1 MEENQENITLR
12 IPVRIPY
19 KVVQDYLRRQFIG
32 EVIKKEGKEG
42 EDKEYAEI
50 LSLSLDK
57 SPRENFNLML
67 HLQIRTLTSFFKNKI
82 IRIKMHAALQFN
94 EVDQEIYV
102 KDFSI
107 EGENNSWLMNQF
119 LELLANS
126 VMYSSFRK
134 KMHFSF
140 QELLQVRKNNL
151 NLKLENQLEAY
162 SGILLDGYINQFKIN
177 DVIAGEDFL
186 VLSVWGSGNIIVD
199 IENTSFL

>member
-1 MEENQENITLR
+1 MEENQENVTLR

-19 KVVQDYLRRQFIG
+19 RVVQGYLRRQFIG
-32 EVIKKEGKEG
+32 EVIKKEGKNG
-42 EDKEYAEI
+42 EEKQYAEI
-50 LSLSLDK
+50 LALSLDK

-67 HLQIRTLTSFFKNKI
+67 HLQIRTMTSFYKNKI

-94 EVDQEIYV
+94 EADQEIFV
-102 KDFSI
+102 EDFSL
-107 EGENNSWLMNQF
+107 EGENNSWLINQF

-134 KMHFSF
+134 KMRFSF
-140 QELLQVRKNNL
+140 QELLQEQKNNL

-162 SGILLDGYINQFKIN
+162 SGIFLDGFINQFKIS

-186 VLSVWGSGNIIVD
+186 VLSVRGSGNILVD
-199 IENTSFL
+199 IENTSLL